1 MLPLHQSELVV
12 AEQAY
17 TTQLQAG
24 LGLVEETNTLLALW
38 SPGMNSGDLYQTAL
52 DSGQFPNVSARRL
65 RNIVAECFRPRYM
78 SHDGDVVANLKQLQP
93 TLASVAFSQL
103 LFLYTCRANS
113 ILADFVREVYWE
125 RYAGGYDLV
134 SKQDA
139 ADFINRAIDDGKT
152 EKRWA
157 ESTLKRVGNYLL
169 GACADYGLLG
179 QRTALGRKVNAFRIE
194 SSTVAYL
201 AHELHFQ
208 SMGDN
213 AMIAHPDWQLF
224 GLDAANVRD
233 ELKNLSLKGFLIL
246 QAAGDV
252 THIGWKYSTM
262 KELVNDLAERSA

>member
-1 MLPLHQSELVV
+1 MLPVHQSELLM
-12 AEQAY
+12 AGQAY

-24 LGLVEETNTLLALW
+24 LGLIDETNTLLTLC
-38 SPGMNSGDLYQTAL
+38 SPGMNGSELFQTAL

-78 SHDGDVVANLKQLQP
+78 VSGTEVVETLKVLQP
-93 TLASVAFSQL
+93 VLPSRAFSQL
-103 LFLYTCRANS
+103 LFIYTCRANA

-139 ADFINRAIDDGKT
+139 ADFINRAMDDGKT
-152 EKRWA
+152 EIRWA
-157 ESTLKRVGNYLL
+157 ESTIKKVGSYLL

-179 QRTALGRKVNAFRIE
+179 QRSAAGRKINSFRIE

-201 AHELHFQ
+201 AHDLHFQ
-208 SMGDN
+208 DLGDN

-233 ELKNLSLKGFLIL
+233 ELKSLSLKGFLIL

-252 THIGWKYSTM
+252 THIGWKHSTM
-262 KELVNDLAERSA
+262 KELVDVLA